1 MLPLAGVLYTVV
13 FAAMSVLRREGLS
26 TGFLTQSLTITAV
39 FTVANLLGGS
49 RLHPLA
55 FVLVIYLLTM
65 RVRILLDLGNIF
77 AARGNLATADRIY
90 DLALRLLP
98 SGSER
103 CIVAINRGVFRLQ
116 AGDAA
121 AAAAALSAV
130 LKSAEY
136 QAAGV
141 KYRSAAHYNLGVAYN
156 KQGMAAEAAAELG
169 RVLEL
174 WPVSEYARKAQALLK
189 QAR

>member
-1 MLPLAGVLYTVV
+1 V
-13 FAAMSVLRREGLS
+13 
-26 TGFLTQSLTITAV
+26 TGFLNQSLTITAV